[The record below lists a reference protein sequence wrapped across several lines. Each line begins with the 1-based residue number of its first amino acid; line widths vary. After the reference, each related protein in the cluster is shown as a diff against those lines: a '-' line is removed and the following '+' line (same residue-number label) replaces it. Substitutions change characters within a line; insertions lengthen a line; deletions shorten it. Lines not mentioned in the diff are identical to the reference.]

1 MNDSAGTVQGLLNL
15 NEEPEL
21 GSSVAPIQVRRRGP
35 RQTSRWESK
44 MRFSAQNQVVRLCIQ
59 GMRLE
64 EGDHVEEARTIFL
77 RAWGEASDDHER
89 LLAAY
94 HVSRQE
100 KDPAS
105 QLKWL
110 EIALQL
116 ASQVDDASV
125 RAAFPL
131 LHSRMAECH
140 ESLNDLDA
148 ARRHRRL
155 VTSFEKEPTDRGPF
169 YHGTR
174 AALHVGDLLSAGN
187 RSNYVSGLVMKHIY
201 FTALVDGAGLAAALS
216 RGEGPERV
224 YVVEPTGTFE
234 DDPNV
239 TNKKFPG
246 NPTRS
251 YRSSAPLRIVGD
263 VSEWERPAPEEVR
276 QWRERLANTEGDIIN

>member
-1 MNDSAGTVQGLLNL
+1 MKFSPQ
-15 NEEPEL
+15 NE
-21 GSSVAPIQVRRRGP
+21 I
-35 RQTSRWESK
+35 
-44 MRFSAQNQVVRLCIQ
+44 VRLCIQ

-64 EGDHVEEARTIFL
+64 QGDHVEEARTMFL
-77 RAWGEASDDHER
+77 RAWNEATDDHER
-89 LLAAY
+89 FLAAY
-94 HVSRQE
+94 HVSRQG
-100 KDPAS
+100 KDPAGR
-105 QLKWL
+105 LKWL

-116 ASQVDDASV
+116 ASRVDEASV

-131 LHSRMAECH
+131 LHSGMAECH

-148 ARRHRRL
+148 AERHRKL
-155 VTSFEKEPTDRGPF
+155 ATSFEKETPDCGPF

-174 AALHVGDLLSAGN
+174 AALQVGDLLSAGN
-187 RSNYVSGLVMKHIY
+187 ASNYVSGLVMNHIY

-224 YVVEPTGTFE
+224 YVVEPTGSFE

-251 YRSSAPLRIVGD
+251 YRSKAPLRIVGD
-263 VSEWERPAPEEVR
+263 VSEWERPAPEEV
-276 QWRERLANTEGDIIN
+276 QKWRERLANTEGDIIN

>member
-1 MNDSAGTVQGLLNL
+1 
-15 NEEPEL
+15 
-21 GSSVAPIQVRRRGP
+21 
-35 RQTSRWESK
+35 
-44 MRFSAQNQVVRLCIQ
+44 MRFSPQNEIVRFCIQ

-64 EGDHVEEARTIFL
+64 EDGHVEEARMMFL
-77 RAWGEASDDHER
+77 RAWNEATDDHER
-89 LLAAY
+89 FLAAY

-100 KDPAS
+100 KDPAAE
-105 QLKWL
+105 LKWL
-110 EIALQL
+110 EVALQL
-116 ASQVDDASV
+116 ASQVHDASV

-131 LHSRMAECH
+131 LHSRMAKCH

-148 ARRHRRL
+148 VRRHREL
-155 VTSFEKEPTDRGPF
+155 ATSFEKEPPDRGPF

-174 AALHVGDLLSAGN
+174 ADLQVGDLLSAGN
-187 RSNYVSGLVMKHIY
+187 TSNYVSGLVMKHIY

-224 YVVEPTGTFE
+224 YIVEPTGSFE

-251 YRSSAPLRIVGD
+251 YRSEAPLRIVGD
-263 VSEWERPAPEEVR
+263 ISEWERPAPEEV
-276 QWRERLANTEGDIIN
+276 QEWRKKLAHIEGDIIN